1 MEVEVV
7 SESKEQDA
15 EAQRIG
21 LWALHGV
28 YAIKRS
34 YHWTV
39 PYLIA

>member
-21 LWALHGV
+21 YSIAWGV
-28 YAIKRS
+28 CD
-34 YHWTV
+34 
-39 PYLIA
+39 